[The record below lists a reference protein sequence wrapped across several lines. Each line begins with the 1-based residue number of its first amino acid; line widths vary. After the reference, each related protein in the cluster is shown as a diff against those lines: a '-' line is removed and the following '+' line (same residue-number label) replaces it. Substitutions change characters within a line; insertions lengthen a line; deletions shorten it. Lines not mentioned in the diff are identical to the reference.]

1 MVIYVEAY
9 FFLMRCKMKNLFAA
23 LSFLVQG
30 IGAIFDFAGFL
41 QEDNLHEKHDA
52 SAIRKDW
59 GSLHTDY
66 SNSAKYI
73 SGRING
79 FSKQ

>member
-1 MVIYVEAY
+1 
-9 FFLMRCKMKNLFAA
+9 MKNVFAA
-23 LSFLVQG
+23 LSLLVQG

-59 GSLHTDY
+59 HKLKSDY
-66 SNSAKYI
+66 SDLFKQI
-73 SGRING
+73 SGGPNG
-79 FSKQ
+79 SPKQ